1 MALKRKTVLS
11 SFVHECVCVYKNKSD
26 RDKQIEKQKVVN
38 VCIEFDGEW
47 ILATFTRKWT
57 LDLDVLK
64 LRFL

>member
-47 ILATFTRKWT
+47 ILATFTRK
-57 LDLDVLK
+57 
-64 LRFL
+64 